1 MIYAYTMTL
10 SQRNDFFK
18 AGIFVASVFL
28 IIITALSFI
37 ILPVYASAVSET
49 TQRSAGIFQF
59 FITPFLQASPHASFA
74 SMASAVIYA
83 FTTIIL
89 IYYFFEQT
97 QSPEILFFAI
107 FVISFSFEGIR
118 VMVPLKIV
126 YGLSNVYLMMGSRI
140 LLFAR
145 YFGIFSLFTASVY
158 ASGLEV
164 QKQRNTLLV
173 ITVADLMI
181 ALGVPI
187 DGFVWD
193 SSLSMISGYPTMFN
207 MVELGIIIISAVS
220 FFVSAYSRGTKE
232 YMVIGLGA
240 LFSFFGRNMLLSSDT
255 WVTLLPGLL
264 FLALGTWFVCTQL
277 HRVYLWF

>member
-1 MIYAYTMTL
+1 MFYAYTMTL

-18 AGIFVASVFL
+18 AGILVAAAFL
-28 IIITALSFI
+28 IMIIVLSFV
-37 ILPVYASAVSET
+37 ILPVYSSAISET
-49 TQRSAGIFQF
+49 TKRSTGIFQV
-59 FITPFLQASPHASFA
+59 FITPFLQSAPHASFA
-74 SMASAVIYA
+74 SMTGAVVYA
-83 FTTIIL
+83 FITIIL
-89 IYYFFEQT
+89 VYYFFEQT

-118 VMVPLKIV
+118 VMVPLKII
-126 YGLSNVYLMMGSRI
+126 YGLPMVYLMMGSRI

-193 SSLSMISGYPTMFN
+193 SSLSMISGYPGMFN
-207 MVELGIIIISAVS
+207 MVELGVIVISTLS

-232 YMVIGLGA
+232 YLLIGLGS
-240 LFSFFGRNMLLSSDT
+240 LLVFFGRNMLLSTDT

-264 FLALGTWFVCTQL
+264 LLALGTWFVCTQL

>member
-1 MIYAYTMTL
+1 MTL

-18 AGIFVASVFL
+18 AGILVAAAFL
-28 IIITALSFI
+28 IMIIVLSFV
-37 ILPVYASAVSET
+37 ILPVYSSAISET
-49 TQRSAGIFQF
+49 TKRSTGIFQV
-59 FITPFLQASPHASFA
+59 FITPFLQSAPHASFA
-74 SMASAVIYA
+74 SMTGAVVYA
-83 FTTIIL
+83 FITIIL
-89 IYYFFEQT
+89 VYYFFEQT

-118 VMVPLKIV
+118 VMVPLKII
-126 YGLSNVYLMMGSRI
+126 YGLPMVYLMMGSRI

-193 SSLSMISGYPTMFN
+193 SSLSMISGYPGMFN
-207 MVELGIIIISAVS
+207 MVELGVIVISTLS

-232 YMVIGLGA
+232 YLLIGLGS
-240 LFSFFGRNMLLSSDT
+240 LLVFFGRNMLLSTDT

-264 FLALGTWFVCTQL
+264 LLALGTWFVCTQL